1 MKDDQPWIQHYRAN
15 GVVLNET
22 DYGYGPVFILG
33 DDLTEKEQ
41 QYVIKISP
49 SRPDNGRRLAVAVAL
64 QWSDKQPGEIADY
77 TLQPESS
84 SLDCA
89 PGELEISDNGLL
101 SMMARQ
107 DTASSIH
114 YCCGWT
120 LQLPIAYVE
129 PTRQAIAMAIAALPK
144 E

>member
-49 SRPDNGRRLAVAVAL
+49 SRPDYGRRLAVAVAL

-77 TLQPESS
+77 TFSQRAAASI
-84 SLDCA
+84 A
-89 PGELEISDNGLL
+89 PPVS
-101 SMMARQ
+101 
-107 DTASSIH
+107 
-114 YCCGWT
+114 W
-120 LQLPIAYVE
+120 
-129 PTRQAIAMAIAALPK
+129 K
-144 E
+144 